1 MPRKTKITAVPV
13 DQPEGLARAWGEE
26 EGNTDAEQMTDIINE
41 VSLAQKVETLP
52 EESQDTENAKP
63 KRASRAKPKEP
74 PTEEPKEPPTEVP
87 PKEEPREEPKEDQGA
102 GAKVECPDCGKQM
115 SATAKTL
122 RYSHGANCSAKQ
134 GKQQRAQE
142 EQPAPNVMD
151 DLIEYEVQRRMN
163 QKRAERATRREAMV
177 AKLLQNAF

>member
-1 MPRKTKITAVPV
+1 
-13 DQPEGLARAWGEE
+13 
-26 EGNTDAEQMTDIINE
+26 MTDIINE
-41 VSLAQKVETLP
+41 VSLEQKLETLP
-52 EESQDTENAKP
+52 EEPQVTEKAKP

-74 PTEEPKEPPTEVP
+74 PQEEPKEEP
-87 PKEEPREEPKEDQGA
+87 PKEEPKEEQGA

-115 SATAKTL
+115 SAKTL

-142 EQPAPNVMD
+142 EQPEQNVMN

>member
-13 DQPEGLARAWGEE
+13 DQPEGEGLARAWGEE
-26 EGNTDAEQMTDIINE
+26 EGKTDAEQMTDIINE
-41 VSLAQKVETLP
+41 VSLEQKLETLP
-52 EESQDTENAKP
+52 EEPQVTEKAKP

-74 PTEEPKEPPTEVP
+74 PQEEPKEEP
-87 PKEEPREEPKEDQGA
+87 PKEEPPKEEPPKEEQGA

-115 SATAKTL
+115 SAKTL

-142 EQPAPNVMD
+142 EQPEQNVMN

>member
-1 MPRKTKITAVPV
+1 
-13 DQPEGLARAWGEE
+13 
-26 EGNTDAEQMTDIINE
+26 MTDIINE
-41 VSLAQKVETLP
+41 VSLEQKVKTLP
-52 EESQDTENAKP
+52 EESQDTEKAKP

-74 PTEEPKEPPTEVP
+74 PMEEPKEEPKEEP
-87 PKEEPREEPKEDQGA
+87 PKEEPPKEEPKEDQGA

-115 SATAKTL
+115 SAKTL

-151 DLIEYEVQRRMN
+151 DLIEYEVQRGKNR
-163 QKRAERATRREAMV
+163 KRAERATRREAMV